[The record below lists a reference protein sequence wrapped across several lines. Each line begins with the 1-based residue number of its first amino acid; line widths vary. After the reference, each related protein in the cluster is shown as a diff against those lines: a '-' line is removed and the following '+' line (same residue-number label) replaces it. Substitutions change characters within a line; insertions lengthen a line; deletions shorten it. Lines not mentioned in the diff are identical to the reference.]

1 MKNEKFLVDQEIILI
16 DFLRLNIKNKSKN
29 NLKSNLKRGNVLVDG
44 KVITKHDYFLKKG
57 QTVIVKWSQIN
68 DKKENIDII
77 YEDESIIVINKPA
90 GLLSISTATERTK
103 TAYYLVSEYL
113 KNKNPNNKVFIVHR
127 LDRETSGV
135 ILFAKNEKMKN
146 ILQNNWDKLV
156 IKRGYIALVEGKVTK
171 DGEVKSWLAENKKMI
186 VYSTK
191 NKNEGKYAITNY
203 KVIKSNKEYSLLEVD
218 IKTGRKNQIRVHM
231 KDIGHSVA
239 GDAKYGSNKNPL
251 KRLGLH
257 ANILKIKNPLTS
269 KIMEFEASIPN
280 EFLSLFK

>member
-57 QTVIVKWSQIN
+57 QTVIVKWLQIN

>member
-57 QTVIVKWSQIN
+57 QTVIVKWLQIN

-77 YEDESIIVINKPA
+77 YEDELIIVINKPA

>member
-57 QTVIVKWSQIN
+57 QTVIVKWLQIN

-135 ILFAKNEKMKN
+135 ILFSKNEKMKN